1 MTTNPLFNEAIYLA
15 ENPEVAESVIEGQY
29 ISGHEEYV
37 QVGQFQERNG
47 VIFNGTSG
55 NDEIQA
61 SGQKS
66 SVIGV
71 NVETAE
77 IGRRL
82 ITTATESL
90 GVGEI
95 DILGG
100 SPGQNTFYLGDNAL
114 ENPSDFYL
122 GNGDNDYAQIRN
134 FDPTSEDAI
143 YLAGNPEDYSLETI
157 DGSVHIS
164 KNDDL
169 IGIVEDVPKLI
180 PDGLFTENG
189 LLLFAPENAYYAKN
203 SQPYFNQPAYLAA
216 NPDVQPLIDSE
227 EYESAWDHFI
237 NVGIDEGRQT
247 FFNGVVGDD
256 SFFYPLGNATIVSFP
271 ITNYD
276 PNTGAIETATTGT
289 GDRDHYH
296 GSLGENRFLL
306 GNAEEDF
313 YVGQGDEDYV
323 LIGDFDPKEDQLV
336 VAGNIDD
343 YQFDIYDDE
352 YEGVIYKEFQIS
364 DRDGDVIARIEDG
377 ENLNLV
383 QLPGDIPGTSILVSS
398 EYELL
403 NSSSQ
408 DENTFGTSEDDTLGI
423 DQADQLVLAG
433 AGDDLIDATASTG
446 NNSIYGSTGNDT
458 FELGRDDTV
467 FGENGDD
474 RFFARSG
481 GGNTLTGGQGSDQFW
496 IASNQTPDSANTIT
510 DFTVGEDVIGIEGI
524 GASFESLGLTQ
535 QDQNVLISFEG
546 SNLAILNDIETSAL
560 NADSFVFV

>member
-15 ENPEVAESVIEGQY
+15 ENPEVAESVTEGQY
-29 ISGHEEYV
+29 TSGYEEYI

-82 ITTATESL
+82 ITTETESL
-90 GVGEI
+90 GIGDI

-100 SPGQNTFYLGDNAL
+100 SPGQNTFYLGDNAQ

-122 GNGDNDYAQIRN
+122 GNGDNDYALIRN

-143 YLAGNPEDYSLETI
+143 YLAGNPEDYNLETI

-169 IGIVEDVPKLI
+169 IGIVEDIPQLI
-180 PDGLFTENG
+180 PDTLFTENG
-189 LLLFAPENAYYAKN
+189 LLLFAPENAFYAEY

-216 NPDVQPLIDSE
+216 NPDVQALIDSE

-237 NVGIDEGRQT
+237 QVGIDEGRQT
-247 FFNGVVGDD
+247 FFNGVVGNDR
-256 SFFYPLGNATIVSFP
+256 FFYPLGNATIVSFP

-276 PNTGAIETATTGT
+276 LNTGAIATATTGT
-289 GDRDHYH
+289 GERDHYH
-296 GSLGENRFLL
+296 GSLGEDRFLL
-306 GNAEEDF
+306 GNEGEDF
-313 YVGQGDEDYV
+313 YVGEGDEDYV
-323 LIGDFDPKEDQLV
+323 LLGDFDPKEDRLI

-343 YQFDIYDDE
+343 YQFDIYDDL

-364 DRDGDVIARIEDG
+364 NQDGDVIARIEGG

-383 QLPGDIPGTSILVSS
+383 ELPGDIPGTSTLVST

-408 DENTFGTSEDDTLGI
+408 DGNTFGTSENYSLGI
-423 DQADQLVLAG
+423 DRGNQLVLAG

-458 FELGRDDTV
+458 FTLGSNDTV
-467 FGENGDD
+467 FGEEGDD
-474 RFFARSG
+474 RFFAGSG
-481 GGNTLTGGQGSDQFW
+481 GGNTITGGQGSDQFW
-496 IASNQTPDSANTIT
+496 ITSNQIPDSANTIT
-510 DFTVGEDVIGIEGI
+510 DFTIGEDVIGIEGI

-535 QDQNVLISFEG
+535 QDQNVVISFEG
-546 SNLAILNDIETSAL
+546 SDLAVLNNMETSDL
-560 NADSFVFV
+560 NAENFVFV

>member
-15 ENPEVAESVIEGQY
+15 ENPEVAESVTEGQY
-29 ISGHEEYV
+29 TSGYEEYI

-55 NDEIQA
+55 NDKIQA
-61 SGQKS
+61 SGQQS

-77 IGRRL
+77 IGGRL
-82 ITTATESL
+82 ITTETESL
-90 GVGEI
+90 GIGDI

-100 SPGQNTFYLGDNAL
+100 SPGQNTFYLGDNAP

-122 GNGDNDYAQIRN
+122 GNGDNDYALIRN
-134 FDPTSEDAI
+134 FDPSSEDAI
-143 YLAGNPEDYSLETI
+143 YLAGNSEDYNLETI

-169 IGIVEDVPKLI
+169 IGIVEDIPELI
-180 PDGLFTENG
+180 PDTLFTENG
-189 LLLFAPENAYYAKN
+189 LLLFAPENAFYAEY

-216 NPDVQPLIDSE
+216 NPDVQALIDSE

-237 NVGIDEGRQT
+237 QVGIDEGRQT
-247 FFNGVVGDD
+247 FFNGVVGNDR
-256 SFFYPLGNATIVSFP
+256 FFYPLGNATIVSFP

-276 PNTGAIETATTGT
+276 PNTGAIATATTGT
-289 GDRDHYH
+289 GERDHYH
-296 GSLGENRFLL
+296 GSLGEDRFLL
-306 GNAEEDF
+306 GNEGEDF
-313 YVGQGDEDYV
+313 YVGEGDEDYV
-323 LIGDFDPKEDQLV
+323 LLGDFDPKEDRLI
-336 VAGNIDD
+336 VAGNIED

-364 DRDGDVIARIEDG
+364 NQDGDVIARIEGG

-383 QLPGDIPGTSILVSS
+383 ELPGDIPGTSTLVSS

-408 DENTFGTSEDDTLGI
+408 DGNTFGTSENDSLGI
-423 DQADQLVLAG
+423 DRGNQLVLAG

-458 FELGRDDTV
+458 FELGSNDTV
-467 FGENGDD
+467 FGEEGDD
-474 RFFARSG
+474 RFFAQSG
-481 GGNTLTGGQGSDQFW
+481 GGNTITGGQGSDQFW
-496 IASNQTPDSANTIT
+496 IASNQIPDSANTIT
-510 DFTVGEDVIGIEGI
+510 DFTIGEDVIGIEGI
-524 GASFESLGLTQ
+524 VASFESLGLTQ

-546 SNLAILNDIETSAL
+546 SDLAVLNNMETSDL
-560 NADSFVFV
+560 NAENFVFL

>member
-15 ENPEVAESVIEGQY
+15 ENPEVAESVTEGQY
-29 ISGHEEYV
+29 TSGYEEYI

-82 ITTATESL
+82 ITTTTESL
-90 GVGEI
+90 GIGDI

-100 SPGQNTFYLGDNAL
+100 SPGQNTFYLGDNAP

-122 GNGDNDYAQIRN
+122 GNGDNDYALIRN

-143 YLAGNPEDYSLETI
+143 YLAGNPEDYDLANI

-169 IGIVEDVPKLI
+169 IGIVEDIPQLI
-180 PDGLFTENG
+180 PDSLFTENG
-189 LLLFAPENAYYAKN
+189 LLLFAPENAYYAEN
-203 SQPYFNQPAYLAA
+203 SQPYFNQPAYLTA
-216 NPDVQPLIDSE
+216 NPDVQALIDSE

-237 NVGIDEGRQT
+237 QVGIDEGRQT

-256 SFFYPLGNATIVSFP
+256 RFFYPLGNATIVSFP

-276 PNTGAIETATTGT
+276 PNTGAIATATTGT
-289 GDRDHYH
+289 GERDHYH
-296 GSLGENRFLL
+296 GSFGEDRFLL
-306 GNAEEDF
+306 GNEGEDF
-313 YVGQGDEDYV
+313 YVGEGDEDYV
-323 LIGDFDPKEDQLV
+323 LLGDFDPKEDLLI

-352 YEGVIYKEFQIS
+352 YEGVIYEEFQIS
-364 DRDGDVIARIEDG
+364 NQDGDVIARIEGG
-377 ENLNLV
+377 EDLNWV
-383 QLPGDIPGTSILVSS
+383 ELPGNIPGTSTLVST

-408 DENTFGTSEDDTLGI
+408 DGNTFGTSEDDSLGI
-423 DQADQLVLAG
+423 DGGNQLVLAG
-433 AGDDLIDATASTG
+433 AGDDLIDATAGTG
-446 NNSIYGSTGNDT
+446 NNSIYGSSGNDT
-458 FELGRDDTV
+458 FTLGSNDTV
-467 FGENGDD
+467 FGEEGDD
-474 RFFARSG
+474 RFFAQSG
-481 GGNTLTGGQGSDQFW
+481 GGNTITGDRGSDQFW
-496 IASNQTPDSANTIT
+496 IVSNQIPDSATTIT
-510 DFTVGEDVIGIEGI
+510 DFTIGEDVIGIEGI
-524 GASFESLGLTQ
+524 GASFESLGLSQ
-535 QDQNVLISFEG
+535 QEQNVVISFEG
-546 SNLAILNDIETSAL
+546 SDLAVLNNVETSDL
-560 NADSFVFV
+560 NAENFVFV

>member
-15 ENPEVAESVIEGQY
+15 ENPEVAESVTEGQY
-29 ISGHEEYV
+29 TSGYEEYI

-82 ITTATESL
+82 ITTETESL
-90 GVGEI
+90 GIGDI

-100 SPGQNTFYLGDNAL
+100 SPGQNTFYLGDNAQ

-122 GNGDNDYAQIRN
+122 GNGDNDYALIRN

-143 YLAGNPEDYSLETI
+143 YLAGNPEDYDLATI
-157 DGSVHIS
+157 DGSIHIS

-169 IGIVEDVPKLI
+169 IGIVEDIPQLI
-180 PDGLFTENG
+180 PDTLFTENG
-189 LLLFAPENAYYAKN
+189 LLLFAPENAFYAEY

-216 NPDVQPLIDSE
+216 NPDVQALIDSE
-227 EYESAWDHFI
+227 EYESAWDHLI
-237 NVGIDEGRQT
+237 QVGIDEGRQT
-247 FFNGVVGDD
+247 FFNGVVGNDR
-256 SFFYPLGNATIVSFP
+256 FFYPLGNATIVSFP

-276 PNTGAIETATTGT
+276 PNTGAIATATTGT
-289 GDRDHYH
+289 GERDHYH
-296 GSLGENRFLL
+296 GSLGEDRFLL
-306 GNAEEDF
+306 GNEGEDF
-313 YVGQGDEDYV
+313 YVGEGDEDYV
-323 LIGDFDPKEDQLV
+323 LLGDFDPKEDRLI
-336 VAGNIDD
+336 VAGNIED

-352 YEGVIYKEFQIS
+352 YAGVIYKEFQIS
-364 DRDGDVIARIEDG
+364 NQDGDVIARIEGG

-383 QLPGDIPGTSILVSS
+383 ELPGDIPGTSTLVST

-408 DENTFGTSEDDTLGI
+408 
-423 DQADQLVLAG
+423 
-433 AGDDLIDATASTG
+433 ASTG

-458 FELGRDDTV
+458 FTLGSNDTV
-467 FGENGDD
+467 FGEEGDD
-474 RFFARSG
+474 RLFAQSG
-481 GGNTLTGGQGSDQFW
+481 GGNTITGGQGSDQFW
-496 IASNQTPDSANTIT
+496 IASNQIPDSANTIT
-510 DFTVGEDVIGIEGI
+510 DFTIGEDVIGIEGI

-546 SNLAILNDIETSAL
+546 SDLAVLNNMETSDL
-560 NADSFVFV
+560 NAENFVFV

>member
-15 ENPEVAESVIEGQY
+15 ENPEVAESVTEGQY
-29 ISGHEEYV
+29 TSGYEEYI

-82 ITTATESL
+82 ITTETESL
-90 GVGEI
+90 GIGDI

-100 SPGQNTFYLGDNAL
+100 SPEQNTFYLGDNAQ

-122 GNGDNDYAQIRN
+122 GNGDNDYALIRN

-143 YLAGNPEDYSLETI
+143 YLAGNPEDYNLETI

-169 IGIVEDVPKLI
+169 IGIVEDIPQLI
-180 PDGLFTENG
+180 PDTLFTENG
-189 LLLFAPENAYYAKN
+189 LLLFAPENAFYAEY

-216 NPDVQPLIDSE
+216 NPDVQALIDSE

-237 NVGIDEGRQT
+237 QVGIDEERQT
-247 FFNGVVGDD
+247 FFNGVVGNDR
-256 SFFYPLGNATIVSFP
+256 FFYPLGNATIVSFP

-276 PNTGAIETATTGT
+276 PNTGAIATATTGT
-289 GDRDHYH
+289 GERDHYH
-296 GSLGENRFLL
+296 GSLGEDRFLL
-306 GNAEEDF
+306 GNEGEDF
-313 YVGQGDEDYV
+313 YVGEGNEDYV
-323 LIGDFDPKEDQLV
+323 LLGDFDPKEDRLI

-343 YQFDIYDDE
+343 YKFDIYDDL

-364 DRDGDVIARIEDG
+364 NQDGDVIARIEGG

-383 QLPGDIPGTSILVSS
+383 ELPGDIPGTSTLVST

-408 DENTFGTSEDDTLGI
+408 DGNTFGTSENDSLGI
-423 DQADQLVLAG
+423 DRGNQLVLAG

-458 FELGRDDTV
+458 FTLGSNDRV
-467 FGENGDD
+467 FGQEGDD
-474 RFFARSG
+474 RFFAQSG
-481 GGNTLTGGQGSDQFW
+481 GGNTITGGQGSDQFW
-496 IASNQTPDSANTIT
+496 IASNQITDFATTIT
-510 DFTVGEDVIGIEGI
+510 DFTIGEDVIGIEGI

-535 QDQNVLISFEG
+535 QDQNVVISFEG
-546 SNLAILNDIETSAL
+546 SDLAVLNDMETSDL
-560 NADSFVFV
+560 NAENFVFV

>member
-15 ENPEVAESVIEGQY
+15 ENPEVAESVTEGQY
-29 ISGHEEYV
+29 TSGYEEYI

-82 ITTATESL
+82 ITTETESL
-90 GVGEI
+90 GIGDI

-100 SPGQNTFYLGDNAL
+100 SPGQNTFYLGDNAQ

-122 GNGDNDYAQIRN
+122 GNGDNDYALIRN

-143 YLAGNPEDYSLETI
+143 YLAGNPEDYDLATI
-157 DGSVHIS
+157 DGSIHIS

-169 IGIVEDVPKLI
+169 IGIVEDIPQLI
-180 PDGLFTENG
+180 PDTLFTENG
-189 LLLFAPENAYYAKN
+189 LLLFAPENAFYAEY

-216 NPDVQPLIDSE
+216 NPDVQALIDSE
-227 EYESAWDHFI
+227 EYESAWDHLI
-237 NVGIDEGRQT
+237 QVGIDEGRQT
-247 FFNGVVGDD
+247 FFNGVVGNDR
-256 SFFYPLGNATIVSFP
+256 FFYPLGNATIVSFP

-276 PNTGAIETATTGT
+276 PNTGAIATATTGT
-289 GDRDHYH
+289 GERDHYH
-296 GSLGENRFLL
+296 GSLGEDRFLL
-306 GNAEEDF
+306 GNEGEDF
-313 YVGQGDEDYV
+313 YVGEGDEDYV
-323 LIGDFDPKEDQLV
+323 LLGDFDPKEDRLI
-336 VAGNIDD
+336 VAGNIND
-343 YQFDIYDDE
+343 YKFDIYDDL

-364 DRDGDVIARIEDG
+364 NQDGDVIARIEGG

-383 QLPGDIPGTSILVSS
+383 ELPGDIPGTSTLVST

-408 DENTFGTSEDDTLGI
+408 DGNTFGTSENDSLGI
-423 DQADQLVLAG
+423 DRGNQLVLSG

-458 FELGRDDTV
+458 FTLGSNDTV
-467 FGENGDD
+467 FGEEGDD
-474 RFFARSG
+474 RLFAQSG
-481 GGNTLTGGQGSDQFW
+481 GGNTITGGQGSDQFW
-496 IASNQTPDSANTIT
+496 IASNQIPDSANTIT
-510 DFTVGEDVIGIEGI
+510 DFTIGEDVIGIEGI

-546 SNLAILNDIETSAL
+546 SDLAVLNNMETSDL
-560 NADSFVFV
+560 NAENFVFV